1 MEYIPVIST
10 VLTILVIPWVVQLI
24 KTEAITGKAAQWL
37 SLGIT
42 VLFGMAA
49 GFLTGIPVEPM
60 QWAYFVFAIFGGVQ
74 ATYTIFKSVGV
85 TNRWLEALLQVDL
98 PKGKQ
103 D

>member
-1 MEYIPVIST
+1 MSYIPVIGII
-10 VLTILVIPWVVQLI
+10 LTILVIPWVVQLI
-24 KTEAITGKAAQWL
+24 KSEALTGKAAQWL
-37 SLGIT
+37 S
-42 VLFGMAA
+42 FGLTLAA
-49 GFLTGIPVEPM
+49 GAIAGLITGIPVEPM

-74 ATYTIFKSVGV
+74 AAYTIFKSVGV